1 MLLCFLPLAHDVEE
15 SGFGRVAGYSFLL
28 ILLRSFSFP
37 YSLFAVSL
45 LFSVCVCFFL
55 MRCLVHSFSVFIVIE
70 YHNSGEEP
78 QKHTA
83 KAKRQQK
90 IKSRTQQLQATR
102 TIEEKQQTKQRQERV
117 NPKKHQKA
125 VKQSNNINSHTSYS
139 NFVSP

>member
-1 MLLCFLPLAHDVEE
+1 MLLCFLPFAHDVEE

-28 ILLRSFSFP
+28 LLLRSFSSFP

-55 MRCLVHSFSVFIVIE
+55 LRCLVHSCSVFIVIE
-70 YHNSGEEP
+70 YHNSGEEQ

-90 IKSRTQQLQATR
+90 INSRTQQLQATR
-102 TIEEKQQTKQRQERV
+102 TIEE
-117 NPKKHQKA
+117 
-125 VKQSNNINSHTSYS
+125 NNKPNKGK
-139 NFVSP
+139 NE